1 MRISNREADK
11 QATEVLAEIR
21 AIKFAAQNGAL
32 SYESAKKKIEPL
44 LKKVNKIGALISRKY
59 GLKHKKIT
67 FQNL

>member
-1 MRISNREADK
+1 MRLSTQEADK

-21 AIKFAAQNGAL
+21 AIKFAAQNGAV

-44 LKKVNKIGALISRKY
+44 LKKINKVGAFISKKY
-59 GLKHKKIT
+59 GMKHKKIT